1 MAVARDGEDE
11 KYEADPYCQFLFTDG
26 AFVDFFQVMLDL
38 KRKRGFDGIP
48 KNLPIL
54 LISGEGGPGRRRRT
68 RCAARDGR
76 SARNRMYQCVDATLI
91 QRARHELFHE
101 INRGRGILVI
111 LWTG

>member
-1 MAVARDGEDE
+1 VTEEDE

-54 LISGEGGPGRRRRT
+54 LISGEEDPVGEGGRGVRRAMEDLQETGCTNVAMQLYPG
-68 RCAARDGR
+68 
-76 SARNRMYQCVDATLI
+76 
-91 QRARHELFHE
+91 ARHELFHE
-101 INRGRGILVI
+101 INREEVFGDIVDWVSEL
-111 LWTG
+111 